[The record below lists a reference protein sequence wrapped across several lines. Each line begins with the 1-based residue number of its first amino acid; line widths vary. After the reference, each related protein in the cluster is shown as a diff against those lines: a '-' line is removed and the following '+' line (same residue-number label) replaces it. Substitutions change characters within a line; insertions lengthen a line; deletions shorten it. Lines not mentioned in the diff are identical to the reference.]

1 MMGISLFTSGRRA
14 VRAALVV
21 VLLGG
26 LGLPLRAAH
35 AQDADPRIPL
45 TVRNGE
51 GGVFTLTLGLAPEA
65 TNGIDPALGEQEQP
79 PVPPSDVF
87 DVRLVD
93 DDIPVS
99 GFGEGLLKDIR
110 PGGAQF
116 EGTT

>member
-1 MMGISLFTSGRRA
+1 MMGIPLLTSGRRA
-14 VRAALVV
+14 IRAALVF

-51 GGVFTLTLGLAPEA
+51 GDVFTLTLGLAPEA

-79 PVPPSDVF
+79 PVPPPKFLTSASSTTTS
-87 DVRLVD
+87 
-93 DDIPVS
+93 PCPGS
-99 GFGEGLLKDIR
+99 GRGF
-110 PGGAQF
+110 
-116 EGTT
+116 